1 MSVFEFSFTFY
12 GLVLGLSVV
21 ELVAGVARTAH
32 GGGRFRVGW
41 LTPLLA
47 IYLAL
52 DVATFWNQSWV
63 MNQHAPYSYTM
74 LVLGLTSAGLFYIA
88 ASLAFPR
95 EPEDGYDLTEHFWK
109 HRRMI
114 FGMVLA
120 ANLLNSIP
128 FTFLVIA
135 SGLPTGLDYWSVCAV
150 YAALLAAVMLPRGK
164 WAVAMFAFAL
174 AWNVLFLGVDLF
186 ALLQNGPWPLG
197 NAIPGA
203 ESPSQ

>member
-1 MSVFEFSFTFY
+1 MSAFEFSFTFY

-21 ELVAGVARTAH
+21 ELVAGIARTVHA
-32 GGGRFRVGW
+32 GSRFRVGW

-52 DVATFWNQSWV
+52 DVATFWSQSWV
-63 MNQHAPYSYTM
+63 MNQHAPYSYTL
-74 LVLGLTSAGLFYIA
+74 LVLGLTSAGLFYVA

-95 EPEDGYDLTEHFWK
+95 EPDDGYDLTEHFWK

-114 FGMVLA
+114 LGMVLA
-120 ANLLNSIP
+120 ANFLNSILY
-128 FTFLVIA
+128 TLLFLG
-135 SGLPTGLDYWSVCAV
+135 SGLPTDIGFWSVSAV
-150 YAALLAAVMLPRGK
+150 YAALLAAIMLPRGK

-186 ALLQNGPWPLG
+186 ALVQNGPWPLG
-197 NAIPGA
+197 NAMPGA
-203 ESPSQ
+203 VSPS

>member
-1 MSVFEFSFTFY
+1 MSAFEFSFTFY

-21 ELVAGVARTAH
+21 ELVAGVARTVH

-41 LTPLLA
+41 LTPLVA

-63 MNQHAPYSYTM
+63 INQHAPYSFTL

-88 ASLAFPR
+88 ASLVFPR
-95 EPEDGYDLTEHFWK
+95 DTEDSYDLTEHFWR

-120 ANLLNSIP
+120 ANTLNHTA
-128 FTFLVIA
+128 FYFLFLA
-135 SGLPTGLDYWSVCAV
+135 SGYQIGIGDWAMTAIFAV
-150 YAALLAAVMLPRGK
+150 QLAAILLPRGK
-164 WAVAMFAFAL
+164 WAVAMLVLVL
-174 AWNVLFLGVDLF
+174 AYNVATLGADLF
-186 ALLQNGPWPLG
+186 ALIHSGPWPLG
-197 NAIPGA
+197 NAMPGGA
-203 ESPSQ
+203 PPA